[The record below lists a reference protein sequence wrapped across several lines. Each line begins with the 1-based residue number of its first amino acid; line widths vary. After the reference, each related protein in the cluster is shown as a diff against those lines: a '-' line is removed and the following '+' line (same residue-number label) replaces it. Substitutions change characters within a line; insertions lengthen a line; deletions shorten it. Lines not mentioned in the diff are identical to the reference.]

1 MRALAAFAVVLPL
14 VCVDVEAQETAA
26 PETPPADAQAD
37 GAPLDTIPVASAD
50 APPPVPA
57 AEPQDEAQ
65 GLAEIVVT
73 AQKRKQS
80 LHDVPISVSALSGD
94 LLKDINASNLAD
106 ASTYI
111 PNVRVDADDL
121 GSPQVFIRGFGTNTF
136 NPSFESSVGFVE
148 DEIFYGRGAY
158 FTESMFDIDRVE
170 VLRGPQGTLF
180 GKNTVAGLYN
190 VITASPTEQFSGN
203 LRLSTGQYNEQRLEG
218 GVGGMF
224 NDWFGARL
232 AVLAQS
238 GDGELYNQYLDRD
251 EDKMRQKAGR
261 LKLRLLP
268 LDDVTMDVT
277 LQRSVTDINF
287 WPYEL
292 FALDTGTRN
301 YLDKFDPDIEDDP
314 YDFRTSFDQPGFINK
329 NSATESL
336 KTDWAMGDL
345 GGIRDAHLILIGGY
359 SNLAINQLND
369 LDVSPADLLRLYNY
383 EDYGQTSAELRFS
396 GRSDSLFGLG
406 QSVDFVAGGFF
417 FESNYKLR
425 AQVAVGHDIGSYVLT
440 QDAWQLITGNLN
452 ALPGNIATLPILGD
466 LLAGVIGDDAYQ
478 FDYRQKLKSGALYAQ
493 MTWNISEHWALTP
506 GIRYNRETKDVDSAG
521 TAHCRTAPT
530 CLTPLL
536 LGAKDYSHP
545 NLKRD
550 ETDWSP
556 KVALQYIWDP
566 NLNVYASYARGY
578 KSGGYNSLSYTGE
591 DLAFKPE
598 KAGTAEVG
606 FKGRFFERRLNFN
619 MALYQTKLDDLQVL
633 AFHGATTN
641 VGNASA
647 TSQGLEADFQWL
659 TPWRMLMLNGSF
671 GLIDASY
678 DQYPDAPAPI
688 SQGINATQDL
698 KGKRLAFTPKQT
710 ATLTPVLTL
719 PLGSLVA
726 RLSADAIWQGEQY
739 TDTDLDPHTRV
750 GGYMEYAA
758 RLSLGSA
765 DDLWTLTVGGSNLG
779 DKRVLNQATDAVL
792 FPGTYYAQQSAGRQ
806 YYAALAI
813 NW

>member
-1 MRALAAFAVVLPL
+1 MTSLRDTAGACLLGLMLWPALAAAQQDDGSDSSSDAPLTTIALPA
-14 VCVDVEAQETAA
+14 EAPPPPPAA
-26 PETPPADAQAD
+26 PEAGDD
-37 GAPLDTIPVASAD
+37 GMALQTV
-50 APPPVPA
+50 
-57 AEPQDEAQ
+57 
-65 GLAEIVVT
+65 VVT
-73 AQKRKQS
+73 ARRREERA
-80 LHDVPISVSALSGD
+80 LDVPISLAVLDGSALNEAG
-94 LLKDINASNLAD
+94 LTLPTDIQE
-106 ASTYI
+106 
-111 PNVRVDADDL
+111 RVPALVVTATNTRLTQYTIRGL
-121 GSPQVFIRGFGTNTF
+121 GSTSMNDGM
-136 NPSFESSVGFVE
+136 ESSVGLFLDGV
-148 DEIFYGRGAY
+148 YLGRQGL
-158 FTESMFDIDRVE
+158 SMFDLVDLDRVE

-190 VITASPTEQFSGN
+190 VITAGPTDTLSGN
-203 LRLSTGQYNEQRLEG
+203 LRLSTGEYNEQRLEG
-218 GVGGMF
+218 GVGTMF
-224 NDWFGARL
+224 NDWIGARI

-238 GDGELYNQYLDRD
+238 GDGELYHQYPNRD

-261 LKLRLLP
+261 LKVRLLP
-268 LDDVTMDVT
+268 VEDVTMDLS
-277 LQRSVTDINF
+277 LQRSTTDINF

-301 YLDKFDPDIEDDP
+301 YLEKFDPNIEDDP
-314 YDFRTSFDQPGFINK
+314 TDFRTSFDQPGFINK

-345 GGIRDAHLILIGGY
+345 GAIHDAHTVLIGAY
-359 SNLAINQLND
+359 SNLSINQLND

-396 GRSDSLFGLG
+396 GRTDSFFGLG

-425 AQVAVGHDIGSYVLT
+425 AQVRVGDDIGSYLLT
-440 QDAWQLITGNLN
+440 QDAWQLITGNMN

-506 GIRYNRETKDVDSAG
+506 GIRFNEERKDVDSAG
-521 TAHCRTAPT
+521 TAQCRTAPT
-530 CLTPLL
+530 CVTPTL
-536 LGAKDYSHP
+536 LGANDYSLH

-550 ETDWSP
+550 EKDWSP
-556 KVALQYIWDP
+556 KVALQYIFDP

-606 FKGRFFERRLNFN
+606 LKGRFFERTLNAN
-619 MALYQTKLDDLQVL
+619 LALYHTKLDNLQVL

-647 TSQGLEADFQWL
+647 TSQGVEGDFQWL
-659 TPWRMLMLNGSF
+659 TPWRLLTINGSV
-671 GLIDASY
+671 GYIDATY
-678 DQYPDAPAPI
+678 DEYPDAPAPI
-688 SQGINATQDL
+688 SAGINATQDL
-698 KGKRLAFTPKQT
+698 KGKRLAFTPKT
-710 ATLTPVLTL
+710 TGTLTPSLTL
-719 PLGSLVA
+719 PFGNYVM
-726 RLSADAIWQGEQY
+726 RLSADAIWQGDQY
-739 TDTDLDPHTRV
+739 TDTDLDPNTHV

-758 RLSLGSA
+758 RISLGSI

-779 DKRVLNQATDAVL
+779 DKRVLNQSTDAVL
-792 FPGTYYAQQSAGRQ
+792 FPGSYYAQQAAGRQ
-806 YYAALAI
+806 YYAALSL